1 MQDNSRSAA
10 VTATGVRTGALD
22 RHTHEVDAHP
32 IDGEAD
38 QSIGDEPASPG
49 RYALRCP
56 RSGYPGRASDR
67 AAVIDLEKL
76 TRALSAVCSPSTRQ
90 VGALNLVRILRD
102 GRKLIDSA
110 RLVSGALSG
119 SNASG

>member
-10 VTATGVRTGALD
+10 VTATGVRTGSLD

-38 QSIGDEPASPG
+38 QSIGDEPAS
-49 RYALRCP
+49 
-56 RSGYPGRASDR
+56 PGRASDR

>member
-38 QSIGDEPASPG
+38 QSIGDEPA
-49 RYALRCP
+49 L
-56 RSGYPGRASDR
+56 PGRAPDR

-76 TRALSAVCSPSTRQ
+76 TRALSAGCSPSTRQ
-90 VGALNLVRILRD
+90 VGALNLGADPSRRQKTDRFREVGFGSAVRIERE
-102 GRKLIDSA
+102 RVA
-110 RLVSGALSG
+110 FAT
-119 SNASG
+119 